1 MFEATNISA
10 FFMRLALLCFLS
22 CCFPLINN
30 FLRSLVFQFFPQD
43 KEITNVQFK
52 VITVIFLII
61 PLCVT
66 VFYPQIGSILG
77 MIGSIAGLF
86 IVYVLPTITYLKQIK
101 TECEHPILAKAIK
114 KNMYE
119 IRVGQQP

>member
-1 MFEATNISA
+1 MFPPTNVVA
-10 FFMRLALLCFLS
+10 FFMRLALLGFLF

-43 KEITNVQFK
+43 KEISDKQFK
-52 VITVIFLII
+52 ITTVILLII
-61 PLCVT
+61 PLCVAM
-66 VFYPQIGSILG
+66 FYPQIGSILG
-77 MIGSIAGLF
+77 MIGSVAGLF
-86 IVYVLPTITYLKQIK
+86 IVYVLPTITYLKQVK

-119 IRVGQQP
+119 IK